1 VVSLPAVP
9 GSPLPKDAVL
19 VELRADHLSFSTREC
34 LLPGTPLAFNLIME
48 GRPLAMAVSTS
59 ACLVVGKDRKGYL
72 YQTQVSLDQISE
84 GDRQLIILFISKG
97 RGAAEL
103 A

>member
-1 VVSLPAVP
+1 
-9 GSPLPKDAVL
+9 
-19 VELRADHLSFSTREC
+19 
-34 LLPGTPLAFNLIME
+34 
-48 GRPLAMAVSTS
+48 MAVSTT
-59 ACLVVGKDRKGYL
+59 ACLVVGKDRKGYF
-72 YQTQVSLDQISE
+72 YQTQVSLAQISE

>member
-1 VVSLPAVP
+1 MSLPVVP

-19 VELRADHLSFSTREC
+19 VELRADRLSFSTREC
-34 LLPGTPLAFNLIME
+34 LLPGTMLAFDLIME
-48 GRPLAMAVSTS
+48 GRPLPLAVTTS
-59 ACLVVGKDRKGYL
+59 ACLIIAKDRKGLVYH
-72 YQTQVSLDQISE
+72 TQIRLDQISE
-84 GDRQLIILFISKG
+84 GDRQLITLFISKG

>member
-1 VVSLPAVP
+1 VSLPAVP

-19 VELRADHLSFSTREC
+19 VELRADRLSFSTREC
-34 LLPGTPLAFNLIME
+34 LLPGTALAFNLVME
-48 GRPLAMAVSTS
+48 GRPLPIAGATS

-72 YQTQVSLDQISE
+72 YQTQVSLDPISD

-103 A
+103 T